1 MKTFTKFFVL
11 VAAAAMALA
20 SCQKNEITGPET
32 QEVHFTIKADIAETK
47 TYITEN
53 VDKTYTPSWSKGDK
67 IGVLFALEEN
77 AKLVDFENTAEAGE
91 EATFEGKHAFTVVEG
106 ASEVDGYLYA
116 FYPSSAFNKF
126 YSDGGVRLDLKVTQY
141 PTSTSFDPSC
151 DLLIAKPCYYMA
163 EATGEDAE
171 VVIDDMYFARM
182 MSVLRIN
189 LNSEFLSNETVKSVS
204 FDADGVDF
212 TGAMK
217 FNLATG
223 EFVGNQSTSQDF
235 SEVKAVYSEED
246 PIAVAGEKNSA
257 YLVVAPVTIP
267 SGTALTFTI
276 ETENYDI
283 VKTIKAPADM
293 EMPAGNIAVINLSIA
308 EENCTAKVE
317 DTSDYSGTYAIIAE
331 NSNKF
336 YYLTNVDNGAT
347 TKRLN
352 SAKEMASL
360 PESGV
365 KLDASLV
372 WNIVKNNDGTYLIQS
387 ADNELYLDHTSGNS
401 SVLVEN
407 VEDAV
412 ALTIKETEGKYAIS
426 YIDSNSD
433 TRNFV
438 KNSSNQY
445 FAFYTSEQCGPVYFV
460 PAEISLDPTIIV
472 AEDDLTQSVAA
483 DATELSFAYDLK
495 NISGVPTVTVA
506 DGATITSV
514 SATAADGIVTITFA
528 ENEEETPKTATLIL
542 SYEGAESV
550 SVTITQ
556 AAKAA
561 EGGESGWISTPF
573 ANLKEGDQVVIVST
587 KNTDTWAMSNDKG
600 TDSAPAGVTGVTYSN
615 DKLTAEP
622 AENIIWYVG
631 VDGNN
636 RIFYKDSSKAT
647 WLYCTATNNG
657 MRVGTNAA
665 KTFTFD
671 ETSGYMKHVGTS
683 RYIGV
688 YTTNPD
694 WRCYTSITDNI
705 KNQTFQFFVK
715 EGESGGEGGG
725 ETPVGPVQLIMSDIT
740 CSEKTENSL
749 TFTWT
754 AVANANGYEVTCN
767 NKTETVNSTTY
778 IATGLAA
785 STEYTI
791 YVKAL
796 GDGTNY
802 TTSEAKS
809 QTETTTAAQGGDS
822 TGGYTLI
829 TDISEITSG
838 TYVIA
843 AKVNNN
849 YYAMS
854 KTFASKINGTQISVT
869 NNTIAES
876 AATNYVVTITK
887 SGDSYTIKSGD
898 NYLKYSS
905 STNLGSQTSGYNWKI
920 AKGTKGTFRF
930 TSATS
935 GRGLVFRAA
944 TYNQFGGYALSNV
957 TASGTEYY
965 DVELFKLN

>member
-32 QEVHFTIKADIAETK
+32 QEVHFTIKANIEDTK
-47 TYITEN
+47 TFITDN
-53 VDKTYTPSWSKGDK
+53 GDKTYTPSWSQGDK
-67 IGVLFALEEN
+67 IGVLFALEAN
-77 AKLVDFENTAEAGE
+77 AKAVDFENTAKAGE
-91 EATFEGKHAFTVVEG
+91 VATFEGKHAFTVVEG

-126 YSDGGVRLDLKVTQY
+126 YSDGGVRLDLKVTQN

-267 SGTALTFTI
+267 SGTALTVTI

-387 ADNELYLDHTSGNS
+387 ADNEFYLDHTSGNS

-561 EGGESGWISTPF
+561 AGAAYYEKVTSAPTDWSGEYLLVYESGKYLFDGSLTNVDSSPNYITLQSISDRLSFAEYSQYAVTIEKYQTGYSVKTASGYYIGRTTDSNGFNSSTSTPYVNTLSYVDGMIKIAGSSGRMFNYNSQSGKFRFFAATNAPLVSAYKLVGES
-573 ANLKEGDQVVIVST
+573 
-587 KNTDTWAMSNDKG
+587 
-600 TDSAPAGVTGVTYSN
+600 
-615 DKLTAEP
+615 
-622 AENIIWYVG
+622 
-631 VDGNN
+631 
-636 RIFYKDSSKAT
+636 
-647 WLYCTATNNG
+647 
-657 MRVGTNAA
+657 
-665 KTFTFD
+665 
-671 ETSGYMKHVGTS
+671 
-683 RYIGV
+683 
-688 YTTNPD
+688 
-694 WRCYTSITDNI
+694 
-705 KNQTFQFFVK
+705 
-715 EGESGGEGGG
+715 G
-725 ETPVGPVQLIMSDIT
+725 ETPV
-740 CSEKTENSL
+740 EKTLESISVSD
-749 TFTWT
+749 
-754 AVANANGYEVTCN
+754 A
-767 NKTETVNSTTY
+767 K
-778 IATGLAA
+778 
-785 STEYTI
+785 TEYT
-791 YVKAL
+791 V
-796 GDGTNY
+796 GDGFEKPTVTATYSDSSTEDVTAAAEFTGYDMAKADTY
-802 TTSEAKS
+802 TVTVSYSGK
-809 QTETTTAAQGGDS
+809 TTTYSIKVSAAQGGGDV
-822 TGGYTLI
+822 GG
-829 TDISEITSG
+829 TS
-838 TYVIA
+838 
-843 AKVNNN
+843 
-849 YYAMS
+849 
-854 KTFASKINGTQISVT
+854 
-869 NNTIAES
+869 
-876 AATNYVVTITK
+876 
-887 SGDSYTIKSGD
+887 
-898 NYLKYSS
+898 YSLLWS
-905 STNLGSQTSGYNWKI
+905 DTETTSGYTSTETSITASDGSVWAI
-920 AKGTKGTFRF
+920 KGYLRNST
-930 TSATS
+930 
-935 GRGLVFRAA
+935 
-944 TYNQFGGYALSNV
+944 NQFIQLGKGGANYITTPVASAPITKITVTCGSSYYLTVCTTDGTELMNKQPGGGNTDYDNVVEFDLSSYSYTQV
-957 TASGTEYY
+957 KIISRRSSGTSNAAVYIQSVV
-965 DVELFKLN
+965 VE